1 MSWSSKTANNGKSK
15 QIQEPDCTIDR
26 SARDGVETCA
36 SDAVLEKSN
45 SANKQKETLKV
56 KHVNNNPNPTN
67 KTWSPNVASSVPK
80 ISPSKSPESLN
91 VARKVYC

>member
-1 MSWSSKTANNGKSK
+1 MCVGCGVGEIEQRK
-15 QIQEPDCTIDR
+15 QT
-26 SARDGVETCA
+26 
-36 SDAVLEKSN
+36 K
-45 SANKQKETLKV
+45 KETLKV

-91 VARKVYC
+91 VARKVYP